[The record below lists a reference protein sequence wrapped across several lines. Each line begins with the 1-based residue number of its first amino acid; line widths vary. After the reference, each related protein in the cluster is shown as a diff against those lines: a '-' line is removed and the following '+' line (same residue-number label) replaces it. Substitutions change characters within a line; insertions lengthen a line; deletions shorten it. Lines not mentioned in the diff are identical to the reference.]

1 MSFVPY
7 TAMRLSIFFQKIM
20 NWKKFEISRR
30 ASGCAGNME
39 DHKERR
45 KKSDKSKDKE
55 GRPSS
60 RRVRE
65 YEAMI
70 ERKGIQGEKKEKTK

>member
-1 MSFVPY
+1 
-7 TAMRLSIFFQKIM
+7 
-20 NWKKFEISRR
+20 
-30 ASGCAGNME
+30 ME

-65 YEAMI
+65 YEAMM
-70 ERKGIQGEKKEKTK
+70 ERKGGQGEKKEKPK

>member
-1 MSFVPY
+1 MKCK
-7 TAMRLSIFFQKIM
+7 KIEM
-20 NWKKFEISRR
+20 SRR
-30 ASGCAGNME
+30 ASGYAGDME
-39 DHKERR
+39 DYKERR